1 MKKQILTIFLAAI
14 YTVSLLHAQVPAV
27 KAEKIASNA
36 VKLDGLLNESVW
48 TTAPVYTNFTHLN
61 SKNKKAVEQ
70 TFFQVA
76 ASPEGLYWAFRSI
89 DKSLQCKITARDGEL
104 WQEDS
109 LELFI
114 SADDP
119 LPEDPNVRRGRHFI
133 FNALGARYD
142 DTFLAGV
149 SNAKWNSDWKCAARK
164 NADGFTAE
172 IFIPYYAFELDQAKK
187 YWRFNVGRENYTG
200 EKMEVSV
207 WSPSNAFL
215 QMDNFAVLE
224 VPAVDHRRFN
234 NAISA
239 LELKVVPTA
248 AGTSQQLSGKIT
260 AANSGMAAIQAAA
273 RQNGKIKAFNRTGVK
288 LSSGST
294 TVFSMP
300 LNVGKSGVY
309 NVLITMKDDQG
320 KIFYTEKD
328 LTMQTVPF
336 TLKLENPV
344 YRKSIFAGQKDK
356 TLRLSVKYDAP
367 AAMLKNTTCSL
378 QVISAA
384 GQTVAE
390 IRKKASPGVDF
401 AVDTASWQP
410 GKYDLCVKSSG
421 TPALTGE
428 LKEMIC
434 IADAPEAGNTVY
446 LDKDRQIVLNGKRFF
461 PRGFIGGAYEEELFS
476 LLEASG
482 YNTLHFYMLNRLS
495 MERIRQVLDQ
505 AQRFNLKV
513 IMYPYH
519 QTGIGFFGF
528 SENGKRNQPRMS
540 DAAWERMH
548 KMVNEVRK
556 HPALLGWYLYDE
568 PRGADF
574 CSELRKVYQMLRET
588 DPHHPVI
595 GTDCSA
601 DGCIRKRDGYCDIH
615 ILDLYPHPLTDGTFV
630 RPISAVM
637 SSMKMV
643 NENIG
648 SAGAWFCPEAF
659 TPLKGNY
666 RTISYRE
673 IRCIVYGSIVNG
685 ATAIMPY
692 KIGDPPTKYYS
703 TWVNAGIFYHPD
715 MRLGYL
721 EGMGPEL
728 KALENVLLEP
738 QRLPVKSNNKDLL
751 IMRKVCKGKTFVFA
765 VNPTGKSFTAQL
777 HLPGFSGGELKVFNE
792 KRTVKL
798 ANGAFFDQFE
808 PYATHIYT
816 DCSTLKETVNV
827 SELENKIRLIDKEAK
842 KQK

>member
-1 MKKQILTIFLAAI
+1 MKKLFHWIMAT
-14 YTVSLLHAQVPAV
+14 LLGSFTLLNAQVPSIKAV
-27 KAEKIASNA
+27 KVAPKAIKI
-36 VKLDGLLNESVW
+36 DGVLNESVW
-48 TTAPVYTNFTHLN
+48 QNSPKYTNFIRLN
-61 SKNKKAVEQ
+61 SNGQKAAEQ
-70 TFFQVA
+70 TVFQVA
-76 ASPEGLYWAFRSI
+76 ASSEGLYWAFRSF
-89 DKSLQCKITARDGEL
+89 DKDLQCKITARDGEL

-114 SADDP
+114 CADDP

-149 SNAKWNSDWKCAARK
+149 SNAKWNSDWKCAAKK

-172 IFIPYYAFELDQAKK
+172 LFIPYYAMELDQAKK
-187 YWRFNVGRENYTG
+187 FWRFNVGRENYTG
-200 EKMEVSV
+200 EKMEISV
-207 WSPSNAFL
+207 WSPTNAFL
-215 QMDNFAVLE
+215 HMDNFAVLE
-224 VPAVDHRRFN
+224 VPAVDYRRFDN
-234 NAISA
+234 KISS
-239 LELKVVPTA
+239 LELKTLPTA
-248 AGTSQQLSGKIT
+248 AGVSQQLSGKIT
-260 AANSGMAAIQAAA
+260 AAAAA
-273 RQNGKIKAFNRTGVK
+273 NATLQAVVRQDGKIKAFNRTDVK
-288 LSSGST
+288 LSAGAT
-294 TVFSMP
+294 TNFSLP
-300 LNVGKSGVY
+300 LPVGKSGEYHVA
-309 NVLITMKDDQG
+309 ITLKDAQG
-320 KIFYTEKD
+320 KIFYTD
-328 LTMQTVPF
+328 ANLSMQAVPF
-336 TLKLENPV
+336 TLILENPS
-344 YRKSIFAGQKDK
+344 YRKSFFAGQKDK
-356 TLRLSVKYDAP
+356 TLRVSMKFEADSKLLKNARCVLTVRDKNQKVIFSQTQP
-367 AAMLKNTTCSL
+367 AADKVTF
-378 QVISAA
+378 AA
-384 GQTVAE
+384 
-390 IRKKASPGVDF
+390 
-401 AVDTASWQP
+401 DTAKWQP
-410 GKYDLCVKSSG
+410 GEYTLCVESSG
-421 TPALTGE
+421 TAALTGKLTE
-428 LKEMIC
+428 KIS
-434 IADAPEAGNTVY
+434 IVAPPEAGNTVY
-446 LDKDRQIVLNGKRFF
+446 LGKNREVILNGKPFF

-476 LLEASG
+476 LLEKSS

-505 AQRFNLKV
+505 AQRYNLKV

-528 SENGKRNQPRMS
+528 SENGKRNQSRMS

-548 KMVNEVRK
+548 KLVNEVRK

-601 DGCIRKRDGYCDIH
+601 DGCISKRDGYCDIH

-643 NENIG
+643 NENVG

-673 IRCIVYGSIVNG
+673 IRCIIYGSIVNG
-685 ATAIMPY
+685 ATGILPY

-728 KALENVLLEP
+728 KALEDVLLEP

-765 VNPTGKSFTAQL
+765 VNPTGKTFEAQL
-777 HLPGFSGGELKVFNE
+777 QLPGFTGDKLRVFNE
-792 KRTVKL
+792 KRNVKV
-798 ANGAFFDQFE
+798 AKAAFADTFNA
-808 PYATHIYT
+808 YATHIYT
-816 DCSTLKETVNV
+816 DCSTIKETVNV
-827 SELENKIRLIDKEAK
+827 AGLEEKIRLADKQAQ